1 MEFILFIPF
10 IILIVSI
17 AVMPFIFGNWWE
29 KNYGKFSIGLAL
41 IVALYYIIVLGKQT
55 ELFTTIEE
63 YISFISLLGSLYVV
77 SGGIY
82 LKLAGEPTPLKN
94 VLFLFAGAVLSNF
107 IGTTGASVLL
117 IKPFIKFNEKR
128 LKPYQIIFFIFLICN
143 VGGGLTP
150 IGDPPLLM
158 GYLKGIPF
166 FWTLQNVFPIWGFM
180 VLYLLIIF
188 YILDKKNV
196 NPESETK
203 KEKRYKEEINFQG
216 LFNVIFLVIIIASV
230 FITKPL
236 FVREIVMLGSAFVSY
251 RLTPKEIR
259 HRNTFSFEPI
269 KEVAFL
275 FVGIFIT
282 LLPILNYVTANAN
295 AMGIS
300 GKSQIYW
307 STGGFTSFLDNAP
320 TFLTFFSMSMGLNG
334 LNINN
339 PFEVQNFISSQPL
352 ITALISVAS
361 VFFGAMT
368 YIGNGPNFLVKSI
381 SEQKG
386 IKMPGFFV
394 YIYRYSVPML
404 LPGLI
409 LVWLIFFL

>member
-1 MEFILFIPF
+1 LEFVLFIPF
-10 IILIVSI
+10 ILLIVSI
-17 AVMPFIFGNWWE
+17 AIMPFIFGSWWE

-41 IVALYYIIVLGKQT
+41 IVALYYLIVLGKQN

-82 LKLAGEPTPLKN
+82 LKFAGKPTPLKN
-94 VLFLFAGAVLSNF
+94 VLFLFAGAVSSNF
-107 IGTTGASVLL
+107 IGTTGAAVLF

-128 LKPYQIIFFIFLICN
+128 LKPYHIVFFIFLICN

>member
-10 IILIVSI
+10 ILLIVSI

-128 LKPYQIIFFIFLICN
+128 LKPYHIVFFIFLICN

-180 VLYLLIIF
+180 VLYILIIF

-196 NPESETK
+196 HPRSETK
-203 KEKRYKEEINFQG
+203 KEKRHKEEINFQG
-216 LFNVIFLVIIIASV
+216 LFNIIFLVIIIASV

-259 HRNTFSFEPI
+259 HRNSFSFEPI

-282 LLPILNYVTANAN
+282 LLPILNYVTANAS

-320 TFLTFFSMSMGLNG
+320 TFLTFLSMSMGLNG

-352 ITALISVAS
+352 IAALISVAS